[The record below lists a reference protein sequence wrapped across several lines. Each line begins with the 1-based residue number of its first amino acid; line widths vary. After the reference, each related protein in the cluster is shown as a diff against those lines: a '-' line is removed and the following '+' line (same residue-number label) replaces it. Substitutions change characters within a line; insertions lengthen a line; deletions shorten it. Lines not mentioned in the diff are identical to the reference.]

1 MSITGIGHRVPGLQ
15 PLCAVSATMPNS
27 PLRPCLETSCP
38 VLVRGCGR
46 CDQHKHLAPSRF
58 ANAQR
63 GTAAATGDRSAL
75 AQRGARR
82 AARVAAGV
90 GTEDGCTDATRWPE
104 GAGPKIGPRVRWTA
118 TAYRSWRLSEDL
130 DARVTLATVR
140 RYTCPTAT
148 WDDIAPFIR
157 VLRAALGGDR

>member
-1 MSITGIGHRVPGLQ
+1 MSIYRNWPSSSWFATLLRGECNDAEQ
-15 PLCAVSATMPNS
+15 PITTLPRNIV
-27 PLRPCLETSCP
+27 P

-58 ANAQR
+58 ADAQR

-104 GAGPKIGPRVRWTA
+104 GAGPKIGPRVRWTRYCVSVVA
-118 TAYRSWRLSEDL
+118 
-130 DARVTLATVR
+130 VTCTRR
-140 RYTCPTAT
+140 RYSLYGTCMAKSE
-148 WDDIAPFIR
+148 ASSNLKKR
-157 VLRAALGGDR
+157 VCARTPR